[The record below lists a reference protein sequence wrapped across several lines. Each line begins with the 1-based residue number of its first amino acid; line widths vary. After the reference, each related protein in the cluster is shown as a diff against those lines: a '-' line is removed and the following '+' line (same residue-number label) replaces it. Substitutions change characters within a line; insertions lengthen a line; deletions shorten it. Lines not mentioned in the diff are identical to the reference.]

1 MYLLDTDHLS
11 VLERGG
17 AASAPLY
24 RRLQAIAPTAV
35 AATVVSYEEQTRG
48 WFSVMAQARSL
59 DEQVLAYRYLQ
70 RHLQVFCRVPLL
82 AFDAAAVTIVK
93 QLQQQRIRIGSMDLK
108 IAGIALAQ
116 DATLVT
122 RNGKDFQKV
131 PELRIEDWTV

>member
-1 MYLLDTDHLS
+1 MYVLDTDHLS

-17 AASAPLY
+17 VGAAPLY
-24 RRLQAIAPTAV
+24 QRLQTLSPNIV

-59 DEQVLAYRYLQ
+59 DEQLRAYGYLQ
-70 RHLQVFCRVPLL
+70 RHLQVFCAIPLL
-82 AFDAAAVTIVK
+82 AFDAPAVAIVK

-116 DATLVT
+116 DAILLT
-122 RNGKDFQKV
+122 RNAKDFQKV
-131 PELRIEDWTV
+131 PGLRCEDWTI